1 MVTSSFEDPSFDEAI
16 SLLAYDN
23 DKVIGRIDVCL
34 LLSHFD
40 WICVKKYRHQS
51 RAQKMLNALWYELK
65 IREVKELVVLTAANE
80 EVQSFYHKVPDF
92 IMRDIG
98 IWIDIK

>member
-40 WICVKKYRHQS
+40 WISTVLFKTSKRFS
-51 RAQKMLNALWYELK
+51 
-65 IREVKELVVLTAANE
+65 LTA
-80 EVQSFYHKVPDF
+80 YPL
-92 IMRDIG
+92 II
-98 IWIDIK
+98 